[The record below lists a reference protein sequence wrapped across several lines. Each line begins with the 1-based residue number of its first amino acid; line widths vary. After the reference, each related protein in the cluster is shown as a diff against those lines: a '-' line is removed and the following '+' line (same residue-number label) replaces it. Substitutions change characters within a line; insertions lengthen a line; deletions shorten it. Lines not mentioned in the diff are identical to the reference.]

1 MTMSKTLK
9 KSEFPKKTLT
19 LLGAD
24 GSVLARRTIPCG
36 SPTPPD
42 VVRNGGIGLNL
53 ARVSTNG
60 QITVPAEIRRALKI
74 REGDKILFYQKP
86 NGEIVI
92 NNTSLVSI
100 SEADR
105 MYGSSAANDDA
116 SEMGSRVS

>member
-1 MTMSKTLK
+1 MTMSKVNK
-9 KSEFPKKTLT
+9 IREFARNTLT
-19 LLGAD
+19 LLSAD

-36 SPTPPD
+36 SSLSPD

-74 REGDKILFYQKP
+74 KEGDKILFYQKP

-105 MYGSSAANDDA
+105 MYGSISANDDT
-116 SEMGSRVS
+116 SERGSRVS